1 MANYAWDSLH
11 KEVSALL
18 LEQRAYAASPSVAKK
33 VQLINQQM
41 VVANKLYHLAYNQ
54 EAVQKLAALLAGN

>member
-18 LEQRAYAASPSVAKK
+18 LEQRAYVASPSVAKK